1 MYFFLLPK
9 WPETDEEEE
18 DVLTFLITV
27 LLFDGLVLFCE
38 RCWSYES
45 FVGTQND
52 LFGNFNCFGRS
63 ELSTL
68 LQASS
73 PMANPFGTFKM
84 AAPFGK
90 FNLYNGRL
98 CLMTARS

>member
-45 FVGTQND
+45 FVGTHND

-63 ELSTL
+63 
-68 LQASS
+68 
-73 PMANPFGTFKM
+73 FKM